1 MNARERVLTA
11 LAHCQPD
18 RVPLDFSATPEV
30 WQTLEAH
37 FRTSDQEEILCRLHV
52 DLRSVHGQYVG
63 PALPRYPD
71 GSWEDVY
78 GIRLKDV
85 HYEAGTYAEV
95 AEFVLDNAQTPE
107 EIEAHRWPRADWF
120 DFSGLPEAC
129 ERRQDYAIVVHG
141 PGVFQ
146 RVTWLRPM
154 DKVLMDMMLQPDMA
168 VTLMGKLTDFHEA
181 YYSRFLEAG
190 QGKIDILYVTDD
202 YGWQKGPL
210 MSPLLWR
217 QFVAPN
223 LKRIVD
229 VAHRHG
235 AKFMLHSCGSVR
247 QLIPD
252 LIQVGVDVL
261 DPVQTQATGMNPDE
275 LKAEFGHRLSFH
287 GAVDT
292 QTTLPFGS
300 ADDVRR
306 EVEHHIAVLGQAGGY
321 ILAPTHNVQP
331 DTPLENILTMYQ
343 SAIGAG

>member
-1 MNARERVLTA
+1 
-11 LAHCQPD
+11 
-18 RVPLDFSATPEV
+18 
-30 WQTLEAH
+30 
-37 FRTSDQEEILCRLHV
+37 
-52 DLRSVHGQYVG
+52 
-63 PALPRYPD
+63 
-71 GSWEDVY
+71 
-78 GIRLKDV
+78 
-85 HYEAGTYAEV
+85 
-95 AEFVLDNAQTPE
+95 
-107 EIEAHRWPRADWF
+107 
-120 DFSGLPEAC
+120 
-129 ERRQDYAIVVHG
+129 
-141 PGVFQ
+141 
-146 RVTWLRPM
+146 M

-210 MSPLLWR
+210 MSPMLWR
-217 QFVAPN
+217 QFIAPN

-229 VAHRHG
+229 VAHRYG

>member
-168 VTLMGKLTDFHEA
+168 VTLMGKLTEFHEA

-210 MSPLLWR
+210 MSPMLWR
-217 QFVAPN
+217 QFIAPN

-229 VAHRHG
+229 VAHRYG

-306 EVEHHIAVLGQAGGY
+306 EVEHHMAVLGQGGGY